1 MNRETKRRAVFLDR
15 DGVINVNHP
24 DNVTH
29 WDLFRF
35 EEGSLAAL
43 ARLRES
49 DFYVIVVSN
58 QSGIGR
64 GQMSHAI
71 VQEIHSRMIS
81 EIERAGGRIDRVY
94 YCPHTAEEKCACRK
108 PAPAMLWRGR
118 DEFTLSMSDSFF
130 VGDWIDDV
138 RAARNAGVTPL
149 LVRTG
154 RGERALAEM
163 QNIGMSLPEVFGN
176 LAQAVEWILSIAKLR
191 GGENEQLAQH
201 YDAESAQVS
210 CFGFSGS
217 ESGQQKT

>member
-1 MNRETKRRAVFLDR
+1 MNNQTKRRAVFLDR

-43 ARLRES
+43 ARLSAS
-49 DFYVIVVSN
+49 DFHIIVVSN

-64 GQMSHAI
+64 GQMSHAT
-71 VQEIHSRMIS
+71 VQEIHARMIL

-94 YCPHTAEEKCACRK
+94 YCPHTAEEKCSCRK
-108 PAPAMLWRGR
+108 PAPEMLGRGR
-118 DEFTLSMSDSFF
+118 DEFALSMPDSFF

-138 RAARNAGVTPL
+138 RAARNAGVMPL

-163 QNIGMSLPEVFGN
+163 QKAGMALPAVFDN
-176 LAQAVEWILSIAKLR
+176 LTYAVDWILSTANLR
-191 GGENEQLAQH
+191 ASEHENLA
-201 YDAESAQVS
+201 
-210 CFGFSGS
+210 
-217 ESGQQKT
+217 